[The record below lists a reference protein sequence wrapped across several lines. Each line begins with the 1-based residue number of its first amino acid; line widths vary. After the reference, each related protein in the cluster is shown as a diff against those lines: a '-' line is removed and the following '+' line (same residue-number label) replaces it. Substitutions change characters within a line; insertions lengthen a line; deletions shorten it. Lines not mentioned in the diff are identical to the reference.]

1 MDLQRLKKLQI
12 LDVTALKLIAMIC
25 MVLDHTGNAFFP
37 EKTWLRA
44 IGRIAMPVFAFCVS
58 EGFIHT
64 GDRKR
69 YILRMLF
76 FGFISEVPFDL
87 FASGK
92 TFDLSNQN
100 ILFTF
105 AWALAGL
112 GCYEQIAARE
122 RSVLRDF
129 ASAFILLAF
138 LAGSLLFR
146 LDYNMTATALIF
158 VFYLLRYK
166 TGWVRNISVAAVY
179 AAFRN
184 KGVNWFGLL
193 GFIPIFMYN
202 GRRGR
207 GLKWLFYIFYPAHLL
222 GIWLIDNM
230 L

>member
-37 EKTWLRA
+37 EKMWLRA

-64 GDRKR
+64 RDRKR

-76 FGFISEVPFDL
+76 FGLISEVPFHL
-87 FASGK
+87 FASGEA
-92 TFDLSNQN
+92 FVLSHQN
-100 ILFTF
+100 IMFTF

-112 GCYEQIAARE
+112 SCYEQIASRE
-122 RSVLRDF
+122 RGFLGDFVSAVVL
-129 ASAFILLAF
+129 LVF
-138 LAGSLLFR
+138 LAGSLLLC
-146 LDYNMTATALIF
+146 LDYNMTATAIIF

-166 TGWVRNISVAAVY
+166 TDWVRNISVAAVY

-184 KGVNWFGLL
+184 KGMNWFGLL

>member
-1 MDLQRLKKLQI
+1 
-12 LDVTALKLIAMIC
+12 
-25 MVLDHTGNAFFP
+25 MV
-37 EKTWLRA
+37 
-44 IGRIAMPVFAFCVS
+44 
-58 EGFIHT
+58 
-64 GDRKR
+64 
-69 YILRMLF
+69 F
-76 FGFISEVPFDL
+76 FGLISEVPFHL
-87 FASGK
+87 FASGEA
-92 TFDLSNQN
+92 FVLSHQN
-100 ILFTF
+100 IMFTF

-112 GCYEQIAARE
+112 SCYEQIASRE
-122 RSVLRDF
+122 RGFLGDFVSAVVL
-129 ASAFILLAF
+129 LVF

-146 LDYNMTATALIF
+146 LDYNMTATAIIF

-166 TGWVRNISVAAVY
+166 TDWVRNISVAAVY

-184 KGVNWFGLL
+184 KGMNWFGLL

>member
-105 AWALAGL
+105 AWALTGL

-146 LDYNMTATALIF
+146 LDYNLTATALIF

-207 GLKWLFYIFYPAHLL
+207 GLKWLFYISYPAHLL
-222 GIWLIDNM
+222 LIWSITRM